1 MEIEIESRQTVLI
14 IDDHPLFRKGVT
26 QLLAM
31 DQIFEVV
38 GESVSGTEGYELVV
52 ALHPDIVLLDLD
64 MKDMNG
70 IETLKKI
77 KAADLDSRVIVL
89 TVSDSEE
96 DVVSALR
103 AGAEGYL
110 LKDME
115 PEDLL
120 ANLKMAAQGHVVLSD
135 RLIAMLAHAL
145 RTDIRTAAP
154 ERVCLTAREQAILA
168 RIAQGKSNKL
178 IARELAISEGTV
190 KVHVKHMLKKLNLRS
205 RVEAAVWA
213 VEQERKEP

>member
-1 MEIEIESRQTVLI
+1 MVAHLLVGTGADAHAPATTPVLVDKRDTVLLTLVDGPRRTGSNAGRI
-14 IDDHPLFRKGVT
+14 E
-26 QLLAM
+26 A
-31 DQIFEVV
+31 
-38 GESVSGTEGYELVV
+38 VV
-52 ALHPDIVLLDLD
+52 AQTRQIHMEGVFELGVHLLLYPDIVLLDLD

-96 DVVSALR
+96 DVVSALC

-120 ANLKMAAQGHVVLSD
+120 ENMKMLPKDTWSSATG
-135 RLIAMLAHAL
+135 
-145 RTDIRTAAP
+145 
-154 ERVCLTAREQAILA
+154 
-168 RIAQGKSNKL
+168 
-178 IARELAISEGTV
+178 
-190 KVHVKHMLKKLNLRS
+190 
-205 RVEAAVWA
+205 
-213 VEQERKEP
+213 

>member
-1 MEIEIESRQTVLI
+1 ME
-14 IDDHPLFRKGVT
+14 GVFELGVH
-26 QLLAM
+26 LLL
-31 DQIFEVV
+31 
-38 GESVSGTEGYELVV
+38 Y
-52 ALHPDIVLLDLD
+52 PDIVLLDLD

-96 DVVSALR
+96 DVVSALC

-120 ANLKMAAQGHVVLSD
+120 ENMKMLPKDTWSSATG
-135 RLIAMLAHAL
+135 
-145 RTDIRTAAP
+145 
-154 ERVCLTAREQAILA
+154 
-168 RIAQGKSNKL
+168 
-178 IARELAISEGTV
+178 
-190 KVHVKHMLKKLNLRS
+190 
-205 RVEAAVWA
+205 
-213 VEQERKEP
+213 